1 MAIGEEKEIKGIHIG
16 KEVRLSL
23 FADDMI
29 LYMENPKDPIRKL
42 LELISEFGN
51 IAGYKINTQ
60 TSLAFIYTNNKK
72 SEREIKEIVPFTIT
86 SKRIKYLGINLPKE
100 AKDMYFENYK
110 TLMKEIKDHTKR
122 WKDIPSSWIG
132 KINIVKI
139 TILLKAIFRFS
150 EIPLNLM
157 AFFTELN
164 QKNVTICVEAQKT
177 MNSQS
182 NPKQEKQNWRNW
194 DP

>member
-1 MAIGEEKEIKGIHIG
+1 
-16 KEVRLSL
+16 
-23 FADDMI
+23 
-29 LYMENPKDPIRKL
+29 MENYHIKASCIL
-42 LELISEFGN
+42 
-51 IAGYKINTQ
+51 
-60 TSLAFIYTNNKK
+60 YTNNKK

-86 SKRIKYLGINLPKE
+86 SKRVKYLGINLPKE

-182 NPKQEKQNWRNW
+182 ILEKE
-194 DP
+194 